1 MHFRQFLIVR
11 FNIFPPEPIMLGN
24 LGCRLTI
31 TEDGNVTASLL
42 YTPIN
47 GKGGKKPHNLEWGR
61 GLPSLSDW
69 GKSKASHVGCFKCF
83 SFNTSSIRFC
93 FIFLFVQKWE
103 LVPFIYSSFELPVSL
118 LIFLSI

>member
-1 MHFRQFLIVR
+1 
-11 FNIFPPEPIMLGN
+11 MLGN

-42 YTPIN
+42 YTPIH
-47 GKGGKKPHNLEWGR
+47 GKEKKKKPHNLEWGR

-83 SFNTSSIRFC
+83 SFNTSSYSLLFY
-93 FIFLFVQKWE
+93 LFVCTKME
-103 LVPFIYSSFELPVSL
+103 TGSVSSTLSLELPVSL
-118 LIFLSI
+118 LILLSI